1 MYTPGCGLE
10 FETARAAQ
18 ARRVRVLQS
27 VCRRSRVARP
37 STVRLWGVGQPLQGR
52 EASGQLVRE
61 RQLGRTGPTVSAI
74 GLGCM
79 PMSGVYGSASDADGI
94 ATIHRALDIGVN
106 LLDTADVYGSGHNE
120 ELVGRAI
127 RGRRDEVVLAT
138 KFGVVLTDG
147 RPAGINGRPEYV
159 RQACEASLRRLEVE
173 TIDLYQQHRVDP
185 ETPIEETVG
194 ALASLVAE
202 GKVRFIGLSEAL
214 APDLRRAA
222 SVHPITSLQSEYSLL
237 ERGVESDVLDT
248 CEELGIGFLPFAP
261 LVRGL
266 LAGSLTPA
274 RELDEDDFRAG
285 DRFPRVGPEH
295 LAANAKLAE
304 VVAEIASAHEATAAQ
319 VALAW
324 LLGRRDW
331 IVPIP
336 GTKRVAYLEDNARA
350 SELELSSEDLERL
363 NGLAA
368 GVQGERYDS
377 QIRTPTWVSPPLPA

>member
-1 MYTPGCGLE
+1 MRT
-10 FETARAAQ
+10 
-18 ARRVRVLQS
+18 
-27 VCRRSRVARP
+27 
-37 STVRLWGVGQPLQGR
+37 
-52 EASGQLVRE
+52 
-61 RQLGRTGPTVSAI
+61 RQLGRVGPVVSAI

-79 PMSGVYGSASDADGI
+79 PMSGVYGNTNDDEGI
-94 ATIHRALDIGVN
+94 AAIHRALDLGIN
-106 LLDTADVYGSGHNE
+106 LLDTADAYGNGQNE

-138 KFGVVLTDG
+138 KFGILRDSQG

-159 RQACEASLRRLEVE
+159 REACEQSLRRLGVE

-185 ETPIEETVG
+185 DTPIEETVG
-194 ALASLVAE
+194 ALSTLVAE

-222 SVHPITSLQSEYSLL
+222 AVHPVSSLQSEYSLL
-237 ERGVESDVLDT
+237 ERGVEGEILDT

-261 LVRGL
+261 LVRGV

-274 RELDEDDFRAG
+274 TALDENDLRLG

-295 LAANAKLAE
+295 LEANAALAE
-304 VVAEIASAHEATAAQ
+304 VVHEIAAAHDASAAQ

-324 LLGRRDW
+324 LLSRRDW

-336 GTKRVAYLEDNARA
+336 GTKRASYIEDNAKA
-350 SELELSSEDLERL
+350 PDLELRPEEETRL
-363 NGLAA
+363 DALAA
-368 GVQGERYDS
+368 GVQGERYGAG
-377 QIRTPTWVSPPLPA
+377 TPLPTWVSPLPA